1 MPFTQA
7 MPVRWHASSRDRA
20 PVHAGGLCGGT
31 PSRRGMHA
39 PATFSRATVAASGAA
54 SGQIHRHF
62 LPRTPLLYRATVA
75 TGTEYLTVTV
85 ALCYSAVM
93 REYEPGQ
100 GAEELQP
107 DQTSE
112 EQRRHTAGDEPG
124 RSRSIEELA
133 QQVGVSPRTVRFY
146 IGEGLLSGPGSRG
159 KAATYGD
166 EHLLRLRL
174 IRRLTE
180 RHVPL
185 SDVRDLLGRL
195 SNDEARTL
203 LAQEDQH
210 ATELERA
217 ARSPSPQ
224 QYVAKL
230 LGQARAAQQ
239 GAAQRAASPAL
250 PPAPSPVP
258 TQERPHRLAA
268 YAAASP
274 QPPMQVR
281 ETSGQAGAPESEPAT
296 WQRYELAPGL
306 ELHVSAGAMERY
318 RDLIARLLR
327 LAGASDTRPG
337 G

>member
-1 MPFTQA
+1 M
-7 MPVRWHASSRDRA
+7 
-20 PVHAGGLCGGT
+20 
-31 PSRRGMHA
+31 
-39 PATFSRATVAASGAA
+39 
-54 SGQIHRHF
+54 
-62 LPRTPLLYRATVA
+62 
-75 TGTEYLTVTV
+75 TV

-107 DQTSE
+107 DQTPE
-112 EQRRHTAGDEPG
+112 EQRRHTAGGEPG

-195 SNDEARTL
+195 SNDEARAL
-203 LAQEDQH
+203 LAEEDQH

-239 GAAQRAASPAL
+239 GVAQQGAAQQAASPAL
-250 PPAPSPVP
+250 PPAPSSA
-258 TQERPHRLAA
+258 QERPLRLAA
-268 YAAASP
+268 YAGASP
-274 QPPMQVR
+274 QSPMQVR
-281 ETSGQAGAPESEPAT
+281 ESGGQAGAPESEPAT
-296 WQRYELAPGL
+296 WQRYELAPAL